1 MMMVVPHETQTR
13 LDELKKL
20 LGQQRLSRETKV
32 IGSVLLDVCERL
44 ERLAEQNLDQD
55 ELLRPEAHRRI

>member
-1 MMMVVPHETQTR
+1 MAVPHEMQTR
-13 LDELKKL
+13 LDELKTL

-44 ERLAEQNLDQD
+44 EQLSEQNRDQD